1 MIGSC
6 TFMLCVA
13 NPKKLNDSLHCSAL
27 ICFIC
32 CLENRCALQRT
43 KLTANNTIQVSASC
57 EKKSLFSKFIFEQKM
72 DSSYLGKF
80 VSYLSISF
88 SVPFLKDSLPIFALY
103 IVKSKTQTFLT
114 LYLGALLS
122 LKVLVPMLF
131 WFEKWK

>member
-1 MIGSC
+1 
-6 TFMLCVA
+6 
-13 NPKKLNDSLHCSAL
+13 
-27 ICFIC
+27 
-32 CLENRCALQRT
+32 
-43 KLTANNTIQVSASC
+43 
-57 EKKSLFSKFIFEQKM
+57 M

-88 SVPFLKDSLPIFALY
+88 SVPFLKDNLPIFALY

-114 LYLGALLS
+114 FYLGALLS